1 MTYYVDDGRKP
12 NLTIFEALGMV
23 ENLPASIY
31 LQFEIQGEKIAVV
44 KKDIYPCE
52 IYVSVLPGV
61 TLYKEKDINSDS
73 RVSSNREKAVIT
85 GIDGSEWYKLM
96 TDDGKERWI

>member
-1 MTYYVDDGRKP
+1 
-12 NLTIFEALGMV
+12 MV

-31 LQFEIQGEKIAVV
+31 LQFEMQGEKISVV